1 MGRIPVPEWALSTS
15 CPCRSTRPRRSD
27 CLVEFVLR
35 LPVEAA
41 HGDRLDWPQL
51 CHYGQRSATLYRAYL
66 GAVAFMGRSAR
77 NGQPITERIAAPV
90 LGPDGKQLRGKG
102 GRIRRDP
109 TQTIPN
115 PAARYVRELSEGD
128 YLYQFDRI
136 QNNAE
141 VFDLSKVAIS
151 ADSMPLDPSSARVG
165 TLDLTGS
172 VRQPGRRRLPAGGRP
187 CTGLGGHFFRRP
199 EDRRGLS
206 GAASRYGEARSRRK
220 LSRLRSCHL
229 GGGRI
234 NRNADPC
241 VPNLPL

>member
-1 MGRIPVPEWALSTS
+1 MGRIPVPGVGAVHIMSVPVYPTST
-15 CPCRSTRPRRSD
+15 SD

-128 YLYQFDRI
+128 YLYQVRSNPE
-136 QNNAE
+136 QC
-141 VFDLSKVAIS
+141 
-151 ADSMPLDPSSARVG
+151 
-165 TLDLTGS
+165 GS
-172 VRQPGRRRLPAGGRP
+172 L
-187 CTGLGGHFFRRP
+187 RP
-199 EDRRGLS
+199 E
-206 GAASRYGEARSRRK
+206 
-220 LSRLRSCHL
+220 
-229 GGGRI
+229 
-234 NRNADPC
+234 
-241 VPNLPL
+241 